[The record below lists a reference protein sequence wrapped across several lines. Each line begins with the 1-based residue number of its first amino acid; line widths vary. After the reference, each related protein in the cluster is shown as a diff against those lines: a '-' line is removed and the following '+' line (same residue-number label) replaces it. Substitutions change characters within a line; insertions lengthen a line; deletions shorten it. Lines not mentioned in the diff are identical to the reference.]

1 MSKAFEFARRWPA
14 HIATVV
20 VTVLVLVILSLPDV
34 SATES
39 AALNRSIDLLM
50 RLANLLAGTVAGYWL
65 SRWWLSDLYRARASG
80 ALSAQSLLWFEALR
94 ATFVLAGIVGISL
107 SIRP

>member
-1 MSKAFEFARRWPA
+1 MSRFSEFARRWPA

-20 VTVLVLVILSLPDV
+20 VTALVLIILSLPDV

-39 AALNRSIDLLM
+39 AALNRSIDMLM

-65 SRWWLSDLYRARASG
+65 SRWWLSDLYRARESG
-80 ALSAQSLLWFEALR
+80 SLSATALLWFEALR
-94 ATFVLAGIVGISL
+94 VTFVMAGIVGISL